1 MNRLKNRI
9 LNKPE
14 VVVPVIVGVLA
25 CLLYGPITKKLV
37 TTELGENMSK
47 VRSINAG
54 LLGYWANGDR
64 VYPDNLQQLVDEDIL
79 EQRDIDLGGIQAFY
93 IKGHDPNNH
102 DDGDNI
108 ILYTSTYDI
117 DDEYNACRGI
127 VAYVDGSVDMVERQK
142 LKTLLAQAIVRLR
155 GKLSTKEIK

>member
-1 MNRLKNRI
+1 MNRLKNII

-25 CLLYGPITKKLV
+25 CLLYGPITKELV
-37 TTELGENMSK
+37 TTELGENVSK
-47 VRSINAG
+47 VRSINTG
-54 LLGYWANGDR
+54 LLGYWANANR

-79 EQRDIDLGGIQAFY
+79 EQRDIDLGGIQAYY
-93 IKGHDPNNH
+93 IKGHNPNNH

-117 DDEYNACRGI
+117 DDKYNANRGVI
-127 VAYVDGSVDMVERQK
+127 AYVDGSVEMAERHE
-142 LKTLLAQAIVRLR
+142 LETLLAQEIVKLR
-155 GKLSTKEIK
+155 AKSST